1 MKRVSVRN
9 TTRSVKLVEHG
20 QFAGDLWHRFV
31 GLMGVSEL
39 HFGEGLLLHGEQAIH
54 TFGMKISIDVAYLDE
69 RGLVLRILH
78 SMPPGRFGPFVWKS
92 RDILELPAG
101 VFTSTGTRE
110 GDQLE
115 IKIG

>member
-1 MKRVSVRN
+1 MRN
-9 TTRSVKLVEHG
+9 STRAVTLVERG
-20 QFAGDLWHRFV
+20 QFAGDLWHKLV

-39 HFGEGLLLHGEQAIH
+39 LVGDGLLLHGEQAIH
-54 TFGMKISIDVAYLDE
+54 TFGMKIPIDVAYLDA
-69 RGLVLRILH
+69 RGLVLRTLH
-78 SMPPGRFGPFVWKS
+78 SMPPGRLGPFLWKS